1 MDELARRLREDA
13 ARIDAEIPAD
23 LERRITASLEAA
35 RIQPRR
41 VERGRGL
48 SLSLWWASSLTGI
61 AATAIVVLVLNLNTG
76 GQDPVIDTPAA
87 ATPPLLPGL
96 DLDVRPATLT
106 APLERELDNLRSDLE
121 KAEQALREELPLSL

>member
-23 LERRITASLEAA
+23 LDRRIAASLAA
-35 RIQPRR
+35 AETLPRR
-41 VERGRGL
+41 AERGRGL

-61 AATAIVVLVLNLNTG
+61 AAAATIVLVLNLNSG
-76 GQDPVIDTPAA
+76 EYESVDAPVAD
-87 ATPPLLPGL
+87 TPPLLPEL